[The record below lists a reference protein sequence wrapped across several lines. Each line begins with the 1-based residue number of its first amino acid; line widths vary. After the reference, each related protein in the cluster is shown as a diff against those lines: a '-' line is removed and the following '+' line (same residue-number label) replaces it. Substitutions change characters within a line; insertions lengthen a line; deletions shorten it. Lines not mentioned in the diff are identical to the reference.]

1 MLPHLVETVAELV
14 AEPPLLLRP
23 EQAAQKYE
31 EAVAVAVEKCA
42 EDTADQRCYI
52 CLEAVHPDTNE
63 GLVRG
68 CACRGGAGFAHVS
81 CLARQAKILVEDA
94 EARELDDSK
103 FERWYTCGLCEQDYH
118 GVVLCALGWACWKT
132 YVGRPERD

>member
-1 MLPHLVETVAELV
+1 MAELV
-14 AEPPLLLRP
+14 AAVPPLLMP

-42 EDTADQRCYI
+42 ADTAGQRCYI

-68 CACRGGAGFAHVS
+68 CACRGGGGIRARVVFGAASAG
-81 CLARQAKILVEDA
+81 R
-94 EARELDDSK
+94 
-103 FERWYTCGLCEQDYH
+103 
-118 GVVLCALGWACWKT
+118 
-132 YVGRPERD
+132 GRA